1 MAATYTVSHHREDLQ
16 HAMLPHMDDIVDFAF
31 FEKIVP
37 CNDYTQVLRS
47 DSTEKPRRFFLVVQ
61 RCVTESRNNYDSFV
75 KILRLVLPKGQSK
88 QLLGKSGKTLR
99 EALNS
104 LGVCDGMHKSFS
116 EPTVY
121 RSTSRPSFATSF
133 ITNDSRRD
141 HEDREDSFNDV
152 SEGGITFKCSASP
165 EGIND
170 ELTTMARGVASPVE
184 ESGNDNKGRSELAVR
199 STHQTVS
206 AHRRRR
212 RNTVDDRSHTLLD
225 AQGPS
230 DGSRRAVGNVL
241 FQLQNTRLE
250 CQQRRAQCD
259 NHDKKVLELND
270 KLSAAIQQNEELAS
284 KTQRQNEEIESLRLK
299 MNRKISE
306 LLRQLQASEQYKVMV
321 SDLEVERNALR
332 ESQRELRAQFE
343 AVRQE
348 FRRQVNAISIDFEQR
363 IQQVE
368 SARNRLQERQR
379 LCDIEITRLKS
390 KIEEMK
396 KTDKVK
402 PSFFCTLYCF
412 ALRVGYVAIF
422 LILFLPLIFLYMWY
436 NS

>member
-1 MAATYTVSHHREDLQ
+1 
-16 HAMLPHMDDIVDFAF
+16 MLPHMDDIMDFAF
-31 FEKIVP
+31 FEKILP
-37 CNDYTQVLRS
+37 CDDYTQVLRS

-61 RCVTESRNNYDSFV
+61 RCVTDSRNNNYDSFV
-75 KILRLVLPKGQSK
+75 KILKRVLPKGQSK

-99 EALNS
+99 EALSS

-133 ITNDSRRD
+133 STNDSRRD
-141 HEDREDSFNDV
+141 HEDREESFNDV

-170 ELTTMARGVASPVE
+170 GLATMAWGVASPVE

-206 AHRRRR
+206 PHRRR
-212 RNTVDDRSHTLLD
+212 RNTVDDKSRTLLD
-225 AQGPS
+225 AQGS
-230 DGSRRAVGNVL
+230 TDGGRRAVSDVL
-241 FQLQNTRLE
+241 FQLRNTRLE
-250 CQQRRAQCD
+250 CQQLRAQCD

-270 KLSAAIQQNEELAS
+270 KLSAAIKQKEELAS

-343 AVRQE
+343 AERQE

-368 SARNRLQERQR
+368 SARSRLQERQR
-379 LCDIEITRLKS
+379 LCNVEITRLRNE
-390 KIEEMK
+390 IEEIK
-396 KTDKVK
+396 KVK
-402 PSFFCTLYCF
+402 PSFFCTLCCF
-412 ALRVGYVAIF
+412 ALHVGYVAIV
-422 LILFLPLIFLYMWY
+422 LLLFLALIFLYMWY
-436 NS
+436 SS